1 MLKKRVEIYET
12 LLDQLKG
19 QVDSAGQLAV
29 QKALQEVGVCFEVIV
44 LALHIRSQHFLH
56 RSHPKENNIDLQRR
70 IVMGNLLL
78 QRMLALLVLLTT

>member
-44 LALHIRSQHFLH
+44 LTLHNHSQHFLGITVT
-56 RSHPKENNIDLQRR
+56 RKRTISIYCEES
-70 IVMGNLLL
+70 
-78 QRMLALLVLLTT
+78 